1 MAKYIFPFDKVAKG
15 SDIVIYAMGV
25 VGQCYLEQVKM
36 LEYCN
41 VVASVDKNA
50 SEIYSEKYQVEPL
63 DILRRCVFD
72 YIIIA
77 VLGERTAEA
86 IREELEQ
93 DYGISPEKIIWTET
107 RQLNGHISLYRLSQ
121 MVKGY
126 QELSSCLENFMQWGN
141 GNINSFANAIEELR
155 INSYTN
161 AQLCEKHKVYFMDY
175 LAQEPSAKKRIIL
188 LRFLFEAECFDMKCA
203 ELFMHSIRE
212 LRGNYESRIWL
223 MWDLSCMEARN
234 ASIRYDNF
242 FLDKRAIIREN
253 ITPFLDV
260 SKCVRGTHENG
271 KKRIAIVGSNFDW
284 TPSSHFKF
292 MRPYAN
298 EMCAQGYKV
307 KIFPIDLLRYREG
320 ECFIQP
326 LLTMDKRSYLSVD
339 EYPKLLAPGIEVVIP
354 IGATI
359 QERIDHFVKNLYD
372 YNPDIVYDFS
382 GEYAYCSPIYY
393 DAFPTV
399 AMPMRGYASS
409 AWFDKYVARDRQIC
423 IEENRVF
430 HSISEEQLEEALPDP
445 GKYNIQADES
455 FSRSEQGFDENT
467 FLIVTSGYRLR
478 QELTKEFVDCVC
490 SFLKEHADA
499 RWLLVGDGICD
510 YVKLIYKSF
519 LEEGRIIEWGFE
531 PNLYGLYGI
540 CDIFWNPDRNG
551 AAGCIYMA
559 MQCGLPI
566 VTTAIP
572 SDILPYLGRENA
584 IEGSYNECVKYVERL
599 YSDEELRREKGRLM
613 SEITRYI
620 PNGTENY
627 VKKLIEVGESIP
639 KK

>member
-1 MAKYIFPFDKVAKG
+1 MAEYIFPFDKIAKG

-25 VGQCYLEQVKM
+25 VGKCYLEQVKI

-41 VVASVDKNA
+41 IVALVDKNA
-50 SEIYSEKYQVEPL
+50 PEIYLGEYHVEPL
-63 DILRRCVFD
+63 DVLRRCVFD
-72 YIIIA
+72 YIIIS
-77 VLGERTAEA
+77 VFNERTAEE

-93 DYGISPEKIIWTET
+93 DYGIAPEKIVWTEA
-107 RQLNGHISLYRLSQ
+107 RELKGSISLYRLSQ

-126 QELSSCLENFMQWGN
+126 QELSSCLEDFMQWGK
-141 GNINSFANAIEELR
+141 GNIKSFANAIEELK
-155 INSYTN
+155 ISSYTN
-161 AQLCEKHKVYFMDY
+161 AELCEEHKVYFMNY

-188 LRFLFEAECFDMKCA
+188 LRFLFEAGCFDMKCA

-212 LRGNYESRIWL
+212 LKGSYESRMWL
-223 MWDLSCMEARN
+223 MWDISCMEARN

-326 LLTMDKRSYLSVD
+326 LVTLNKRSYLAVD
-339 EYPKLLAPGIEVVIP
+339 HYSKLLAAEIEVVIP

-372 YNPDIVYDFS
+372 YNPDIVYDFA

-423 IEENRVF
+423 IEENKIFR
-430 HSISEEQLEEALPDP
+430 SISEEQLEEALPDLCR
-445 GKYNIQADES
+445 YNTQVDEP
-455 FSRSEQGFDENT
+455 FSRSEQGFDENV

-519 LEEGRIIEWGFE
+519 LEEGRIIEWGIE

-566 VTTAIP
+566 VTTAFP
-572 SDILPYLGRENA
+572 SDILPQLGRENA
-584 IEGSYNECVKYVERL
+584 IEGGYYECVKYVERL
-599 YSDEELRREKGRLM
+599 YSDKELRREKGRLM
-613 SEITRYI
+613 SERTRQVS
-620 PNGTENY
+620 NGTKNY
-627 VKKLIEVGESIP
+627 VKKLIEVGESIS